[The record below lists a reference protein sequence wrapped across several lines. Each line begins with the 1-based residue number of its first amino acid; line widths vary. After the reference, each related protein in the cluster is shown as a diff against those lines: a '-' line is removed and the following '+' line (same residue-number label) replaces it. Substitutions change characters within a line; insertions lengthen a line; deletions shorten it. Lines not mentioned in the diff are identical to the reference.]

1 MPDKR
6 LRKAL
11 IAGGFLTV
19 GDVLTHYPFRYED
32 RTAFD
37 GWPDG
42 ITEAGPA
49 LCLQGVITDVQLKR
63 AGPGRPFVVVTL
75 APPGREDTEGLEG
88 LQAFAAPLTLR
99 WFNMPFIYKSFA
111 AGMEVIAYGKVKR
124 TKQGKL
130 VDLEELGAELLP
142 MLVTVAESFRSLL
155 TRLKPSLRI
164 SRKMKEILS

>member
-1 MPDKR
+1 MTLSTPLETLTVPDKR

-49 LCLQGVITDVQLKR
+49 LCLQGVVTDVQLKR

-75 APPGREDTEGLEG
+75 APPGREDTEGLAG
-88 LQAFAAPLTLR
+88 LQ
-99 WFNMPFIYKSFA
+99 
-111 AGMEVIAYGKVKR
+111 EKR
-124 TKQGKL
+124 DQL
-130 VDLEELGAELLP
+130 VLQEQ
-142 MLVTVAESFRSLL
+142 
-155 TRLKPSLRI
+155 
-164 SRKMKEILS
+164 

>member
-1 MPDKR
+1 MTLSTPLETLTVPDKR

-49 LCLQGVITDVQLKR
+49 LCLQGVVTDVQLKR

-75 APPGREDTEGLEG
+75 APPGREDTEG
-88 LQAFAAPLTLR
+88 R
-99 WFNMPFIYKSFA
+99 
-111 AGMEVIAYGKVKR
+111 
-124 TKQGKL
+124 
-130 VDLEELGAELLP
+130 
-142 MLVTVAESFRSLL
+142 
-155 TRLKPSLRI
+155 
-164 SRKMKEILS
+164 